1 MTFRPTT
8 LERAYQLAESGACRT
23 VSEVKQALQ
32 SEGYERIQ
40 DSLYGG
46 TITAALHEEEKVQL
60 MGFGSFEVKKRA
72 ARTGRNPR
80 SKETIEIPASQT
92 PVFKA
97 GKALKDAVAK

>member
-32 SEGYERIQ
+32 IEGYDRIQ

-46 TITAALHEEEKVQL
+46 TITAALRKRCQENFVGGSDTPADAEE
-60 MGFGSFEVKKRA
+60 
-72 ARTGRNPR
+72 
-80 SKETIEIPASQT
+80 
-92 PVFKA
+92 
-97 GKALKDAVAK
+97 DA

>member
-32 SEGYERIQ
+32 SEGYDRIQ

-46 TITAALHEEEKVQL
+46 AVTAALR
-60 MGFGSFEVKKRA
+60 KRC
-72 ARTGRNPR
+72 
-80 SKETIEIPASQT
+80 KENFLGGGGAHVGENEA
-92 PVFKA
+92 
-97 GKALKDAVAK
+97 

>member
-23 VSEVKQALQ
+23 VSDIKQVLQ

-46 TITAALHEEEKVQL
+46 TITSALRKLCQEHYIADPDEKAAALGNV
-60 MGFGSFEVKKRA
+60 S
-72 ARTGRNPR
+72 
-80 SKETIEIPASQT
+80 PA
-92 PVFKA
+92 
-97 GKALKDAVAK
+97 

>member
-46 TITAALHEEEKVQL
+46 TITAALRKRCQENFAGGVEEE
-60 MGFGSFEVKKRA
+60 
-72 ARTGRNPR
+72 
-80 SKETIEIPASQT
+80 
-92 PVFKA
+92 
-97 GKALKDAVAK
+97 DA

>member
-32 SEGYERIQ
+32 SEGYDRIQ

-46 TITAALHEEEKVQL
+46 TITAALRKRCQASYVGDAAAPAEEE
-60 MGFGSFEVKKRA
+60 E
-72 ARTGRNPR
+72 
-80 SKETIEIPASQT
+80 
-92 PVFKA
+92 
-97 GKALKDAVAK
+97 DA

>member
-32 SEGYERIQ
+32 SEGYDRIQ

-46 TITAALHEEEKVQL
+46 TVTAALRKLCQENFA
-60 MGFGSFEVKKRA
+60 GGPDAPA
-72 ARTGRNPR
+72 AQ
-80 SKETIEIPASQT
+80 E
-92 PVFKA
+92 
-97 GKALKDAVAK
+97 DA

>member
-32 SEGYERIQ
+32 SEGYDRIQ

-46 TITAALHEEEKVQL
+46 TIAAALRKRCQE
-60 MGFGSFEVKKRA
+60 SFV
-72 ARTGRNPR
+72 GG
-80 SKETIEIPASQT
+80 
-92 PVFKA
+92 A
-97 GKALKDAVAK
+97 GDAVEQEEDA